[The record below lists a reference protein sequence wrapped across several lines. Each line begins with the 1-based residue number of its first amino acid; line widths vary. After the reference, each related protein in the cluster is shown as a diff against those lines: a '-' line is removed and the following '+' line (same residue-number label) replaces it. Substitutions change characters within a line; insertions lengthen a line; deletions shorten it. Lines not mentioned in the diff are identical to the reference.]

1 MNEELERA
9 INSFLSKLKFSGK
22 SEKNISAYSFLLAKL
37 KAFISKRG
45 LDFRLING
53 KEAKEF

>member
-1 MNEELERA
+1 MKEELERA
-9 INSFLSKLKFSGK
+9 IKNLFLNLSFLGRVK
-22 SEKNISAYSFLLAKL
+22 KNISAYSFHLAKF

>member
-22 SEKNISAYSFLLAKL
+22 SEKGSVS
-37 KAFISKRG
+37 
-45 LDFRLING
+45 LIV
-53 KEAKEF
+53 